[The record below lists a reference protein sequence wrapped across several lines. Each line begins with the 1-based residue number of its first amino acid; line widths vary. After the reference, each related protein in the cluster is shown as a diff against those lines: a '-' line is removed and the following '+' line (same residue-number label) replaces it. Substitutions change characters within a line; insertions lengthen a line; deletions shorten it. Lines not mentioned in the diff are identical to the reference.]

1 MCACVCVCTCLQER
15 QLTVIAGV
23 VNLFHMMFSTAKSSD
38 VSKVT
43 VTEQVFRWQMN
54 EDEMANDK
62 LSDGIRKF
70 AADAVKLENI
80 LRQRLAQ

>member
-1 MCACVCVCTCLQER
+1 
-15 QLTVIAGV
+15 
-23 VNLFHMMFSTAKSSD
+23 MFSTAKSSD

-80 LRQRLAQ
+80 LRQRLAQWCVAWNIDSTSTQNLSD